1 MFRGKGSV
9 MKNRPAI
16 ETPHPMVS
24 MLALALSLVMTL
36 AVILATGTLVNAQEP
51 AHVAINEF
59 MASNGQTMADEDGD
73 FSDWIELYNS
83 SDQSVALA
91 GFGLSDNLSSPF
103 RWVFP
108 DIELESGGYLLV
120 WASGKDRTN
129 PGSPLHT
136 NFSISAGG
144 EPLLLSHPT
153 QGLLDQVGAIAVPRD
168 ISYGRQPNGAG
179 DWYFFDQATPGSS
192 NNSSP
197 AYNEVLDQPVF
208 SHQAGFYTGAFDL
221 TLSSAAPGVEII
233 YTLDGS
239 VPDTANLSGRT
250 FNYKNNFPRDPG
262 DPFGPLLTESYRT
275 WRYAQPLAIT
285 DRSMAPDRVARK
297 SSTFDYQPSYFPQQ
311 PVFKGTV
318 VRAQAIKPGALS
330 SPVST
335 HTFFVTPAGRS
346 RYSLPVVALSIPED
360 TLFDYQ
366 SGIYTAGVDFDSWR
380 TANPTEPATA
390 SSRANWYRRGDAY
403 EFRAHIELVEPG
415 SPAVA
420 FRQDIGLR
428 VHGNVTRSYRM
439 KSLRLYARSDYGAST
454 FAYPIFPDQP
464 YDYYRRLVLR
474 NSGNDF
480 GSTML
485 RDAAIQAMVAHL
497 NVDTQAYRPAVV
509 FINGEYWGLHNIRER
524 YDKHYLQ
531 QVYGIDP
538 DNIDLLESYGEVV
551 EGDAAHYNAMLGYIH
566 ANGLA
571 GQAHYDYIRTQ
582 MDVVNFADYQIAH
595 IFARNTDWPG
605 NNIEFWRLK
614 TGSYQPNAPYGHDGR
629 WRWLLFDTDFGFGFT
644 GGPVAYTHDTLAFAT
659 QPGGTVWPNPDWST
673 FVLRELL
680 ANQEF
685 RQYFISRFAD
695 LLNTAFLPSRT
706 VSIITA
712 LRANVEPEMAEHI
725 ARWQAPV
732 SMSLW
737 SQRVNTMV
745 DFAFQRPQYQ
755 RQHIRDKF
763 GIPGDF
769 SLTVDVSDPAH
780 GYVRVNTINLL
791 DSTPGVAADPYP
803 WTGIYF
809 QGIPVELQA
818 VARPGYRFV
827 SWQGLPDGAPAQTVQ
842 TFTTDVAVTAL
853 FEEVFEP
860 EPLLLHYWHFNDLPS
875 GALAEVPVD
884 FTLLAYATITYP
896 GTGAGYMDRVNDE
909 GTDLNARME
918 QPAGR
923 ALRVRNP
930 SAPRELL
937 LALPTTGYQGI
948 VLRYAVVRTTNGA
961 QEQRLYYR
969 TAQAADWTPFGDA
982 QSITEDYQLFE
993 FDFSGL
999 AGANDNA
1006 EFAVRILFGG
1016 DSASGSSGNNRF
1028 DNISVDAMAFRSV
1041 SHFPLILGQ

>member
-1 MFRGKGSV
+1 MQNQQTIRTSSRLASALALLLV
-9 MKNRPAI
+9 IVVA
-16 ETPHPMVS
+16 
-24 MLALALSLVMTL
+24 LALAGSHPVH
-36 AVILATGTLVNAQEP
+36 AQEP

-59 MASNGQTMADEDGD
+59 MASNNQAIADDDGD
-73 FSDWIELYNS
+73 FSDWIELYNPGLAPVS
-83 SDQSVALA
+83 LA
-91 GFGLSDNLSSPF
+91 GYGLSDNPTMPF

-108 DIELESGGYLLV
+108 DVELAPASHLLV
-120 WASGKDRTN
+120 WASGKDRAV

-168 ISYGRQPNGAG
+168 ISYGRQPDGAG
-179 DWYFFDQATPGSS
+179 DWYFFDQPTPGSS

-197 AYNEVLDQPVF
+197 AYNEVLDPPVF
-208 SHQAGFYTGAFDL
+208 SHQAGFYTGTFTL
-221 TLSSAAPGVEII
+221 TLSSGAPGVEII

-239 VPDTANLSGRT
+239 VPDTANLSGRL
-250 FNYKNNFPRDPG
+250 FSYKNQFPETPG
-262 DPFGPLLTESYRT
+262 DPFGPLLTESFRT
-275 WRYAQPLAIT
+275 WRYAQPLAIA
-285 DRSMAPDRVARK
+285 DRSTAPDRVARK

-360 TLFDYQ
+360 SLFDYQ
-366 SGIYTAGVDFDSWR
+366 HGIYTAGADFDSWR
-380 TANPTEPATA
+380 TANPDEPAT
-390 SSRANWYRRGDAY
+390 SVSRANWLRRGDAY
-403 EFRAHIELVEPG
+403 EFPAHIELVEPD

-439 KSLRLYARSDYGAST
+439 KSLRLYARSSYGSST

-464 YDYYRRLVLR
+464 YDNYRRLILR

-480 GSTML
+480 GSTMF
-485 RDAAIQAMVAHL
+485 RDAAIQAMMAHL

-509 FINGEYWGLHNIRER
+509 FINGEYWGIHNIRER
-524 YDKHYLQ
+524 YDQHYLQ

-571 GQAHYDYIRTQ
+571 GQAHFDYIRTQ
-582 MDVVNFADYQIAH
+582 MDVANFADYQIAH

-605 NNIEFWRLK
+605 NNVMFWRLK
-614 TGSYQPNAPYGHDGR
+614 TDSYQPNAPYGHDGR
-629 WRWLLFDTDFGFGFT
+629 WRWLLFDTDFGFGFD
-644 GGPVAYTHDTLAFAT
+644 GGPAAYTHDTLAFAT

-673 FVLRELL
+673 FLLRELL

-685 RQYFISRFAD
+685 RQHFVSRFAD
-695 LLNTAFLPSRT
+695 LLNTAFLPGRT
-706 VSIITA
+706 VSIIAA
-712 LRANVEPEMAEHI
+712 LRDNVEPEITEHI
-725 ARWQAPV
+725 ARWQVPA
-732 SMSLW
+732 SMGIW
-737 SQRVNTMV
+737 NQRVNVMAN
-745 DFAFQRPQYQ
+745 FAVQRPQYQ

-763 GIPGDF
+763 GISGDF

-791 DSTPGVAADPYP
+791 DGTPGVAADPYP

-827 SWQGLPDGAPAQTVQ
+827 SWQGLPDGASAQTLQ
-842 TFTTDVAVTAL
+842 TFTADAAVTAL
-853 FEEVFEP
+853 FEEVFQP

-875 GALAEVPVD
+875 GALADVPAD
-884 FTLLAYATITYP
+884 FSLLADATITYP

-918 QPAGR
+918 QPPGR

-930 SAPRELL
+930 SDMRELRL
-937 LALPTTGYQGI
+937 SLPTTGYEAI
-948 VLRYAVVRTTNGA
+948 ILRYAVVRTNNGA
-961 QEQRLYYR
+961 QEQTLYYR
-969 TAQAADWTPFGDA
+969 TAARADWVQFGDLLT
-982 QSITEDYQLFE
+982 ITPGYQLFE
-993 FDFSGL
+993 FDFSHL
-999 AGANDNA
+999 ADVDDNA

-1016 DSASGSSGNNRF
+1016 DSAGGSSGNNRF
-1028 DNISVDAMAFRSV
+1028 DNITVDGMALPSVRYL
-1041 SHFPLILGQ
+1041 PLILRQ